1 MNPGQAALERRRQTL
16 VARIGAQRL
25 QLEWQLD
32 AFRRPLRAFELA
44 RALGETLRRNAKLAG
59 ALAACAGFLLMRS
72 GVFSKAL
79 RILRLA
85 NTTTRWWLL
94 ARLGWHLV
102 APVNGP
108 GGARR
113 RCSVQRSER

>member
-1 MNPGQAALERRRQTL
+1 MNPGRVALERRRQIL

-32 AFRRPLRAFELA
+32 AFRRPLQAFELA

-59 ALAACAGFLLMRS
+59 TIAVCAGFLLMRS
-72 GVFSKAL
+72 GLFSKAL

-85 NTTTRWWLL
+85 NTTTRWWVL

-102 APVNGP
+102 
-108 GGARR
+108 RR
-113 RCSVQRSER
+113 

>member
-1 MNPGQAALERRRQTL
+1 
-16 VARIGAQRL
+16 
-25 QLEWQLD
+25 
-32 AFRRPLRAFELA
+32 
-44 RALGETLRRNAKLAG
+44 
-59 ALAACAGFLLMRS
+59 MRS